1 MIFWKKLALLS
12 QAKLACTEVFAI
24 AAFLQQSI
32 VGAGRFAHVFCGYMK
47 HITDDTRAQNLNW
60 LACSYRFPTPVSWCE
75 FAKYPFLSG
84 FLTSMLGADEAELT
98 SSCQVV
104 GLWVR
109 ANQLTEQSSN
119 QPVDLMLVHLFLDQS
134 PGSSQF
140 MRRFHPVIYRACAL
154 RMHFVLAN
162 AHFTLVFTGNLEV
175 QKGPYVCTF
184 FNHWNSSLQHL
195 QILTCTYLHSAVS
208 ICSGC
213 HWSRSTTLRLALTYV
228 YLLHCTEHR
237 ISAVTSHKSWTYV
250 DLGWFWWVGVRHS
263 EVAKM
268 FLMLPVCSWCYAL
281 NATLSTFSWM
291 LRSQL
296 SQVNSTYFK
305 HTLHPKL
312 WTLST
317 QVTPNTLLMR
327 RS

>member
-1 MIFWKKLALLS
+1 
-12 QAKLACTEVFAI
+12 
-24 AAFLQQSI
+24 
-32 VGAGRFAHVFCGYMK
+32 
-47 HITDDTRAQNLNW
+47 
-60 LACSYRFPTPVSWCE
+60 
-75 FAKYPFLSG
+75 
-84 FLTSMLGADEAELT
+84 
-98 SSCQVV
+98 
-104 GLWVR
+104 
-109 ANQLTEQSSN
+109 
-119 QPVDLMLVHLFLDQS
+119 
-134 PGSSQF
+134 

-162 AHFTLVFTGNLEV
+162 AHFTLVFTELRGTKRSLCL
-175 QKGPYVCTF
+175 YVF
-184 FNHWNSSLQHL
+184 QSLKF
-195 QILTCTYLHSAVS
+195 ITSASTNFDLHSAVS

-213 HWSRSTTLRLALTYV
+213 HWSCSTTLRLALAYV

-312 WTLST
+312 WTLSSNS
-317 QVTPNTLLMR
+317 QHALDATLLTLSSTFQHALCATVFTFSSNFNKNYINSLQCILKIFR
-327 RS
+327 QFQTSSDTFEQDNVGTQCAGGKLLQI